1 LIKWFLALEGDT
13 LNYALKNLL
22 SISKFHDLLNSQD
35 EEYSLPAAIIDMDD
49 NILTSASW
57 PDICSKFHRANQVSQ
72 KMCIACHADS
82 RAENYEEMQPLVY
95 RCPMGLIIAA
105 MPIIIGG
112 KHLGNVFAGHCFLK
126 PPDEKYFIN
135 QARQYGFDEC
145 EYLEA
150 LRKVPILAEKRIRSY
165 LAFIAKL
172 TQLFAEQGLQNLQND
187 RIENDLQKS
196 EERFRSYIENA
207 DDIIFSLTQEGVFTY
222 VSPNWKDAF
231 GYDLDEVIGKSF
243 TLFVHPDD
251 IANCLSALSSVVST
265 GQKRKNIEYRVL
277 CKNGSFIWY
286 SANGS
291 RLHDVINGEI
301 SFLGIGRDN
310 SEQRNLVRS
319 LRSSESHYRSIFET
333 ALIGVAVT
341 DKDFNY
347 TDVNEALCKLL
358 GYKKEEII
366 YKASVYDITHP
377 DDIAEGIAVLN
388 KIKNGEIDHY
398 IIKKRYISKSGETI
412 TAMAFAKGKFS
423 PDGEYEGATGSVMDI
438 SGLLKAEEERLQ
450 LERQFLQAQK
460 LESLGIM
467 AGGIAHDFNNLL
479 QIILGNL
486 ELAARELSP
495 DSTTHNFIVDS
506 IIAGN
511 RAANL
516 CDLMLTYVGK
526 GLISKHELSLNEL
539 VSENA
544 EMLKTAVSSAVTM
557 KLHLSEKIPTTLA
570 NASQMQ
576 QLVMNLLTNA
586 SESIVKQPGLI
597 VITTGVQ
604 NCDDAFLAGNLLG
617 EKPEPGQYVFIEISD
632 NGCGMSEKTLQRLFD
647 PFFTTKF
654 AGRGLG
660 MSAVLG
666 IMKSHSGA
674 LFVDSEPGRGTT
686 FKVIFPASAP
696 VMPAN
701 IQEPVSLPYGKFISP
716 DKPLSGVALLADDE
730 KPVLKTCSKMLNMC
744 GFKVITACDGIDAVA
759 KFREHS
765 DVIDLVLLDLTMP
778 NMDGIAAMKEIY
790 DIKPVAKII
799 LSSGFNEDELG
810 KLITSQPPAGF
821 IRKPYSMNE
830 IETELRRVIQG

>member
-1 LIKWFLALEGDT
+1 
-13 LNYALKNLL
+13 LNIPN
-22 SISKFHDLLNSQD
+22 FNELLNSQD
-35 EEYSLPAAIIDMDD
+35 EEYSLPSVIIDMDG
-49 NILTSASW
+49 NILASTSW
-57 PDICSKFHRANQVSQ
+57 PDFCAKFHHVNPVS
-72 KMCIACHADS
+72 KELCTASHRDVL
-82 RAENYEEMQPLVY
+82 AENGEEMQPLVY
-95 RCPMGLIIAA
+95 TCPKGLIKAE
-105 MPIIIGG
+105 MPIIICG
-112 KHLGNVFAGHCFLK
+112 KHLGNVLTGQFFLA

-135 QARQYGFDEC
+135 QAQQYGFDEC

-150 LRKVPILAEKRIRSY
+150 LKKIPILAEKRVRSY

-172 TQLFAEQGLQNLQND
+172 TQLFAEQGLQNLQHD
-187 RIENDLQKS
+187 SIENDSQKS
-196 EERFRSYIENA
+196 EERFRSYLENA

-231 GYDLDEVIGKSF
+231 GYDLDEVIGNSF

-251 IANCLSALSSVVST
+251 IADCLTALNHVVST
-265 GQKRKNIEYRVL
+265 GQKLKNIEYRVL
-277 CKNGSFIWY
+277 RKDGSFVWY

-291 RLHDVINGEI
+291 RLHDVVNGEI
-301 SFLGIGRDN
+301 SFLGIGREN

-319 LRSSESHYRSIFET
+319 LRSSESHYRSIFDT

-358 GYKKEEII
+358 GYNKEEIV
-366 YKASVYDITHP
+366 YNASIYDITHP
-377 DDIAEGIAVLN
+377 DDIDEGVSVLN

-398 IIKKRYISKSGETI
+398 VIKKRYISKSGETI
-412 TAMAFAKGKFS
+412 TAMAYAKGKFS

-479 QIILGNL
+479 QTILGNL
-486 ELAARELSP
+486 ELATRELSP
-495 DSTTHNFIVDS
+495 GSTTQNYIFDA
-506 IIAGN
+506 IIAGR

-526 GLISKHELSLNEL
+526 GLISKKELSLNDL
-539 VSENA
+539 VSENS
-544 EMLKTAVSSAVTM
+544 EMLRTAVSSAITM
-557 KLHLSEKIPTTLA
+557 KLQLSEEIPTTLA
-570 NASQMQ
+570 NATQMQ
-576 QLVMNLLTNA
+576 QLIMNLLTNA

-604 NCDDAFLAGNLLG
+604 NCDDAFLAANLLG

-632 NGCGMSEKTLQRLFD
+632 NGCGMSEMTLQRLFD
-647 PFFTTKF
+647 PFFTTKYT
-654 AGRGLG
+654 GRGLG

-666 IMKSHSGA
+666 IMKSHSGVM
-674 LFVDSEPGRGTT
+674 FVDSKLDRGTT
-686 FKVIFPASAP
+686 FKVLFPASAP
-696 VMPAN
+696 VMPGN

-730 KPVLKTCSKMLNMC
+730 KPVLKTCSKMLKLC
-744 GFKVITACDGIDAVA
+744 GFNLITAGDGIEAVA

-765 DVIDLVLLDLTMP
+765 DVIDLVILDLTMP

-790 DIKPVAKII
+790 DIKPAAKII

-821 IRKPYSMNE
+821 IRKPYSLHE
-830 IETELRRVIQG
+830 IETELRRVMR

>member
-1 LIKWFLALEGDT
+1 LLLALESGDT
-13 LNYALKNLL
+13 LNYALKDLL
-22 SISKFHDLLNSQD
+22 SISKFNELLNSQD
-35 EEYSLPAAIIDMDD
+35 EEYSLPAAIIDMDG
-49 NILTSASW
+49 NILTCASW
-57 PDICSKFHRANQVSQ
+57 PDICVKFHCVNPVSQ
-72 KMCIACHADS
+72 KMCIACHADI
-82 RAENYEEMQPLVY
+82 RTENVEPLVY

-105 MPIIIGG
+105 TPIITRG
-112 KHLGNVFAGHCFLK
+112 KHLGKVFTGHCFLE

-172 TQLFAEQGLQNLQND
+172 TQLFTEQGLQNLQND
-187 RIENDLQKS
+187 RIENDLLKS

-207 DDIIFSLTQEGVFTY
+207 DDIIFSLTKEGVFTY

-251 IANCLSALSSVVST
+251 IANCLSALSTVVST
-265 GQKRKNIEYRVL
+265 GQKWKNIEYRVL
-277 CKNGSFIWY
+277 HKNGSFVWY

-291 RLHDVINGEI
+291 RLHDLINGES

-310 SEQRNLVRS
+310 SEQRKLVRS
-319 LRSSESHYRSIFET
+319 LRSSESHYRSIFEN

-358 GYKKEEII
+358 GYTKEEIVYNTSI
-366 YKASVYDITHP
+366 YDITHP
-377 DDIAEGIAVLN
+377 DDIAEGVAVLN

-398 IIKKRYISKSGETI
+398 VIKKRYISKSGETI
-412 TAMAFAKGKFS
+412 TAMAYAKGKFS

-479 QIILGNL
+479 QIILGNM

-495 DSTTHNFIVDS
+495 GSTTQNYIVDS
-506 IIAGN
+506 MIAGN

-526 GLISKHELSLNEL
+526 GLISKKELSLNDL

-557 KLHLSEKIPTTLA
+557 KLRLSEKIPTILA
-570 NASQMQ
+570 NAPQMQ

-597 VITTGVQ
+597 VISTGVQ
-604 NCDDAFLAGNLLG
+604 NCDEAFLADNLLG
-617 EKPEPGQYVFIEISD
+617 EKPEPGQFVFIEISD

-647 PFFTTKF
+647 PFFTTKY

-666 IMKSHSGA
+666 ILKSHSGSM
-674 LFVDSEPGRGTT
+674 FVDSEPGKGTT
-686 FKVIFPASAP
+686 FKVIFPASASEP
-696 VMPAN
+696 VTPAN
-701 IQEPVSLPYGKFISP
+701 IQETVSPPSGNFISQ
-716 DKPLSGVALLADDE
+716 DKPLSGVALVADDE
-730 KPVLKTCSKMLNMC
+730 KPVLKTCSKMLNLC

-778 NMDGIAAMKEIY
+778 NMDGLAAMKEIY
-790 DIKPVAKII
+790 DIKPAAKVI

-810 KLITSQPPAGF
+810 KLVISQPPAGF
-821 IRKPYSMNE
+821 IRKPFSMNE